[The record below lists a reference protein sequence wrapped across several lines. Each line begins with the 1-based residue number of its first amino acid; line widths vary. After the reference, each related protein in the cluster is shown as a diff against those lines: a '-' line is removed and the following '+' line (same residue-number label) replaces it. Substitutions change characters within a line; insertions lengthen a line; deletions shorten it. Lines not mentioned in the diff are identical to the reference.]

1 MPIIEEPNSGDR
13 LDRTFDMVFIVLIL
27 LALVVGGLAW
37 MASR

>member
-1 MPIIEEPNSGDR
+1 MPIIEEPNSGER
-13 LDRTFDMVFIVLIL
+13 LDRTLDMVFIGLIL